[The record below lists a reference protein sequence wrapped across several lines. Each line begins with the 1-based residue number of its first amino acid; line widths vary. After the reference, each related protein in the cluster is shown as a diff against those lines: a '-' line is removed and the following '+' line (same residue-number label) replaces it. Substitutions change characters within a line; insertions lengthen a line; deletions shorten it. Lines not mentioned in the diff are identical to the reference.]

1 MQFKIYLI
9 KHTIIAFFA
18 IIFNF
23 NNLYAIENKIKFKV
37 DNEIIT
43 SLDIDN
49 EIKYLKALNP
59 SFKDLDKNKIYL
71 IGKNSIIREK
81 IKKNELLKYTS
92 NFDIN
97 KKYLDKL
104 IKSRYLGLNFKNKES
119 FLEYLK
125 KQQVDIQMIEN
136 KISIEAIWNELIYSK
151 FSSKVKVDRDKLKIT
166 IQENNSKNIKSYLLS
181 ELLFK
186 ISDRDELK
194 KKYEEI
200 KNEISKNGFENAVLT
215 YSISDN
221 SNMGGKLGW
230 IREDS
235 LNNKIKEA
243 LSKLKINDITKPI
256 ITQNGFLLIKIDDLK
271 YNKKK
276 YNIDDE
282 LENLINIKTNQQLN
296 QFSINYF
303 NKIKKD
309 ISINEL

>member
-1 MQFKIYLI
+1 MQFKIYLNRHI
-9 KHTIIAFFA
+9 IIAFFA

-49 EIKYLKALNP
+49 EIRYLKALNP

-81 IKKNELLKYTS
+81 IKKNELLKYTN
-92 NFDIN
+92 NFDID

-104 IKSRYLGLNFKNKES
+104 IKSRYLGLNLKNKES

-125 KQQVDIQMIEN
+125 KQQIDIQMIEN

-151 FSSKVKVDRDKLKIT
+151 FFSKVKIDRDKLKII

-181 ELLFK
+181 ELLFN
-186 ISDRDELK
+186 ISNRDELEK
-194 KKYEEI
+194 KHEKI

-215 YSISDN
+215 YSISDS

-235 LNNKIKEA
+235 LNNEIKEV

-256 ITQNGFLLIKIDDLK
+256 ITQNGFLLIKIDDL
-271 YNKKK
+271 
-276 YNIDDE
+276 